1 MKRLLALV
9 LIVAMAAT
17 SAMAQS
23 SASGSKKS
31 APVNY
36 ELTVAVNPAGAAI
49 FVDGAQIK
57 GNVATV
63 TAGMHTVMTKAPGY
77 VDFTTSVNVSAA
89 MTLPI
94 TMQPL
99 TYALSVN
106 ATNVKGAQVVLNG
119 STVGIAPFAT
129 QLPGGGYTVTI
140 QAPGFMPYTESFSM
154 TGPKSINVALQPAM
168 GMLQIQ
174 LPASAINTDMKGGHW
189 SQIQVY
195 IDGVAQKGQTF
206 QVPPGRRLVKI
217 TSGGLQVETFV
228 DIVAGGSHVLEP
240 FMGLNLR

>member
-1 MKRLLALV
+1 MKKF
-9 LIVAMAAT
+9 LIVLLSLMVIAPIT
-17 SAMAQS
+17 VFAQRT
-23 SASGSKKS
+23 AVQPA
-31 APVNY
+31 APVNHQ
-36 ELTVAVNPAGAAI
+36 LTVAVNPAGAAI
-49 FVDGAQIK
+49 FIDGAQIK

-63 TAGMHTVMTKAPGY
+63 TAGMHTVMTRAAGY
-77 VDFTTSVNVSAA
+77 VDFSTSVNVSGP

-106 ATNVKGAQVVLNG
+106 ASNVKGAQVVLNG

-129 QLPGGGYTVTI
+129 QLPGGGYTVTL
-140 QAPGFMPYTESFSM
+140 QAPGFMPYTESFTMS
-154 TGPKSINVALQPAM
+154 GPKSINVALQPAM

-195 IDGVAQKGQTF
+195 IDGAPQKGQTF
-206 QVPPGRRLVKI
+206 QVPPGRHLVKI
-217 TSGGLQVETFV
+217 TSGGLQVETYV
-228 DIVAGGSHVLEP
+228 DIVAGGSYRLEP
-240 FMGLNLR
+240 FMGLNLK